1 MHDSDAMQF
10 ARAAQVVRK
19 EMFDRKFHFDGSFK
33 PGCQQDSVPQSLL
46 VLLNMIM
53 KGPNIE
59 HQTQIGTGTTT
70 ACSSLYIP
78 ASDV

>member
-59 HQTQIGTGTTT
+59 HQTQIGIQVPQQQLSHTH
-70 ACSSLYIP
+70 S
-78 ASDV
+78 